1 MAMLETHRMNEI
13 AKRYSTV
20 SDKIRALD
28 DAGFERADIARFLG
42 KRYQHVRNVLNAG
55 RPARARAGQEEAPT
69 GDVSAEHPSKLKT
82 KLQIGAG
89 GRVVIPAEV
98 RGAMGLAE
106 GDTLSGWVVDGELR
120 LMSKQSA
127 VRKAQELVRQY
138 IPDGVSLVDQLIE
151 ERRSEAAREARK

>member
-1 MAMLETHRMNEI
+1 
-13 AKRYSTV
+13 V
-20 SDKIRALD
+20 
-28 DAGFERADIARFLG
+28 
-42 KRYQHVRNVLNAG
+42 
-55 RPARARAGQEEAPT
+55 APT

-138 IPDGVSLVDQLIE
+138 IPDGVSLVDELIE